1 MKERYK
7 DYLFEKH
14 ILVSEGAGEEEHIFE
29 ILFAMA
35 HFFGVKITKGEK
47 FVRYEMIK
55 ELSERLG
62 EYVPEPF
69 YRGFPQSVR
78 TLSTEELAFDQ
89 LLHYYH
95 TYGLGNFGNPGH
107 SVFEKD
113 FQRTAFQ
120 EDTDVQEFEIQTEE
134 EAQNTIDTIVHDLA
148 AGSRPLNERQY
159 LLLVAYIRDHAD
171 DIPEIASKNT
181 LARLLMDTRQLSLAD
196 RLNLSDIMKVVDE
209 MNYRRYRNDNLKKLN
224 FRNQDRKFF
233 TALLDR
239 MFRSGRCD
247 IRNCY
252 EKKQLWN

>member
-89 LLHYYH
+89 LLHYY
-95 TYGLGNFGNPGH
+95 
-107 SVFEKD
+107 
-113 FQRTAFQ
+113 
-120 EDTDVQEFEIQTEE
+120 
-134 EAQNTIDTIVHDLA
+134 
-148 AGSRPLNERQY
+148 
-159 LLLVAYIRDHAD
+159 
-171 DIPEIASKNT
+171 
-181 LARLLMDTRQLSLAD
+181 LSLIHISEPT
-196 RLNLSDIMKVVDE
+196 RP
-209 MNYRRYRNDNLKKLN
+209 
-224 FRNQDRKFF
+224 
-233 TALLDR
+233 
-239 MFRSGRCD
+239 
-247 IRNCY
+247 
-252 EKKQLWN
+252 

>member
-95 TYGLGNFGNPGH
+95 TYGLGNFENPGH

-148 AGSRPLNERQY
+148 AGS
-159 LLLVAYIRDHAD
+159 
-171 DIPEIASKNT
+171 
-181 LARLLMDTRQLSLAD
+181 
-196 RLNLSDIMKVVDE
+196 
-209 MNYRRYRNDNLKKLN
+209 
-224 FRNQDRKFF
+224 
-233 TALLDR
+233 
-239 MFRSGRCD
+239 
-247 IRNCY
+247 
-252 EKKQLWN
+252 